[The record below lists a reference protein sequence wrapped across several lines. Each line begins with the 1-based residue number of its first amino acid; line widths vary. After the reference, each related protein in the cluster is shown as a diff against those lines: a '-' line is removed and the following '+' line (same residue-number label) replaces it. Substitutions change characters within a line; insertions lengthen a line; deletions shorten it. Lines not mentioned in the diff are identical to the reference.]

1 MKNRILVC
9 IIGGSGS
16 GKSTLE
22 DEIIIHDGFTKAIS
36 TTTRARR
43 DGEHDGREYHFVD
56 IPTFENLQKDNM
68 LLESINFAGNYY
80 GLTTNEFNKTTDHLV
95 FVVEP
100 NGYMQITKYISENN
114 ISVTPIVIYMDIP
127 EKERFKNMVKRGDN
141 PIAIQERLKA
151 ETIVSDFKKFEIKH
165 DIRVTKLHSSII
177 ETVMADIYKAI
188 DLLDKGE

>member
-36 TTTRARR
+36 TTTRFRR

-56 IPTFENLQKDNM
+56 IPTFENLQKNNM

-80 GLTTNEFNKTTDHLV
+80 GLTANEFNKTSDHLV

-114 ISVTPIVIYMDIP
+114 IPVTPIVIYMDIP

-165 DIRVTKLHSSII
+165 DIRVTKLHSSTI

>member
-1 MKNRILVC
+1 MLFRSV
-9 IIGGSGS
+9 SQS
-16 GKSTLE
+16 RY
-22 DEIIIHDGFTKAIS
+22 
-36 TTTRARR
+36 TRARR

-114 ISVTPIVIYMDIP
+114 IPVTPIVIYMDIP
-127 EKERFKNMVKRGDN
+127 EKERFKNMVKRRDK

>member
-36 TTTRARR
+36 TTTRLRR

-56 IPTFENLQKDNM
+56 IPTFENLQKNNM

-80 GLTTNEFNKTTDHLV
+80 GLTANEFNKTSDHLV

-114 ISVTPIVIYMDIP
+114 IPVTPIVIYMDIP

-165 DIRVTKLHSSII
+165 DIRVTKLHSSTI

>member
-36 TTTRARR
+36 TTTRLRR

-56 IPTFENLQKDNM
+56 IPTFENLQKNNM

-114 ISVTPIVIYMDIP
+114 IHVTPIVIYMDIP

>member
-56 IPTFENLQKDNM
+56 IPTFENLQKNNM

-114 ISVTPIVIYMDIP
+114 IPVTPIVIYMDIP

-151 ETIVSDFKKFEIKH
+151 ETIVSDFKKFEIK
-165 DIRVTKLHSSII
+165 DRKSV
-177 ETVMADIYKAI
+177 V
-188 DLLDKGE
+188 